1 MIKKRIYAME
11 QLLHEVVALPYSS
24 TKPDPTSF
32 DIHVFRNGSIRLN
45 WLPLEQVFE
54 LQLC

>member
-1 MIKKRIYAME
+1 ME